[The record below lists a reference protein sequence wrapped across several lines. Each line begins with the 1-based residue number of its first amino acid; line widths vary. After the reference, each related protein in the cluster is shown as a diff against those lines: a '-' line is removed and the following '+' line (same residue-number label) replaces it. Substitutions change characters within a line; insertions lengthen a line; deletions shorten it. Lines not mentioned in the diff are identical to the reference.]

1 MKKSAIM
8 GVDFGLSKINS
19 TLTCIENGKI
29 LLDSEFR
36 YKWDV
41 QANNWMETNPE
52 QLWEVSQRAA
62 EEVIARCDFQEVEI
76 CAIVL
81 SCFGETIVPVDRDG
95 NHLYPIIGSNDIR
108 ANRES
113 MQIKEGVPDYSQ
125 IAGGNIA
132 PSAAASKILW
142 LRNNRPEIFGKTA
155 SFYSLQ
161 EYILRKMGAHPMNDY
176 TLASRKMLYDLRRY
190 EWSTEITRF
199 LEIAPEQL
207 GVAGP
212 SAETIDELDH
222 YGRVKLPHKVPV
234 VIGAHDACS
243 SALGLGIHPKNDG
256 TLIGNNSGT
265 WNLMNLYY
273 NHFVDVSENAPKL
286 TPGCGPVRGSY
297 YYQAA
302 GAVGPVLD
310 WFIRTFSREGLNE
323 LSKKAV
329 YDGSCHVRLQQDPM
343 EGSGV
348 FSGLSL
354 TDELSDVFTGLIE
367 SVTFPMKDMLIQFE
381 NLTGRR
387 FEAMRISAGGAKA
400 DNWVQLKAN
409 VMNIAMERVSN
420 LQASALG
427 AAINAAVGIGAYAD
441 YDEAIRKMV
450 QVEKVFEPDSEMVK
464 RYQERNEEFRELG
477 VKGPCFFL

>member
-1 MKKSAIM
+1 
-8 GVDFGLSKINS
+8 
-19 TLTCIENGKI
+19 
-29 LLDSEFR
+29 
-36 YKWDV
+36 
-41 QANNWMETNPE
+41 
-52 QLWEVSQRAA
+52 
-62 EEVIARCDFQEVEI
+62 
-76 CAIVL
+76 
-81 SCFGETIVPVDRDG
+81 
-95 NHLYPIIGSNDIR
+95 
-108 ANRES
+108 
-113 MQIKEGVPDYSQ
+113 
-125 IAGGNIA
+125 
-132 PSAAASKILW
+132 
-142 LRNNRPEIFGKTA
+142 
-155 SFYSLQ
+155 
-161 EYILRKMGAHPMNDY
+161 
-176 TLASRKMLYDLRRY
+176 
-190 EWSTEITRF
+190 
-199 LEIAPEQL
+199 
-207 GVAGP
+207 
-212 SAETIDELDH
+212 
-222 YGRVKLPHKVPV
+222 
-234 VIGAHDACS
+234 
-243 SALGLGIHPKNDG
+243 
-256 TLIGNNSGT
+256 
-265 WNLMNLYY
+265 MNLYY
-273 NHFVDVSENAPKL
+273 NHFVDVSKNAPKL

-367 SVTFPMKDMLIQFE
+367 SFTFPMKDMLIQFE